1 MALTKRQKEVLDFMA
16 EFIAENHYGP
26 NFQEIA
32 RGMGT
37 ASSAT
42 IHKHLAALERQGY
55 LKKSF
60 NRSRALE
67 TYERRESV
75 SFAPFLDVEGVYA
88 LEVRGESMIDEHIL
102 EGDCVL
108 VEKTEQARNGEI
120 VVALIDGSE
129 TTLKRFYREGGQVR
143 LQPANS
149 AMEPI
154 VVPAERVR
162 IQGRVL
168 AVHRR
173 YN

>member
-1 MALTKRQKEVLDFMA
+1 
-16 EFIAENHYGP
+16 
-26 NFQEIA
+26 
-32 RGMGT
+32 MGT

-75 SFAPFLDVEGVYA
+75 SFAPFLDMEGVYA

-129 TTLKRFYREGGQVR
+129 TTLKRFYRKAAKFGCSPPTAQWSRSSSRPSGCAFKEECWR
-143 LQPANS
+143 
-149 AMEPI
+149 
-154 VVPAERVR
+154 
-162 IQGRVL
+162 
-168 AVHRR
+168 VHRR